1 MRAVRPG
8 MGGKPLCWSSAESLA
23 WSSVVCTPGGA
34 GGRYNYFVAT
44 VAERSLERENV
55 SWKLHGQPCRRQAS

>member
-1 MRAVRPG
+1 MV
-8 MGGKPLCWSSAESLA
+8 L
-23 WSSVVCTPGGA
+23 

-55 SWKLHGQPCRRQAS
+55 LGNFNDSLADGKPLDSSALAI